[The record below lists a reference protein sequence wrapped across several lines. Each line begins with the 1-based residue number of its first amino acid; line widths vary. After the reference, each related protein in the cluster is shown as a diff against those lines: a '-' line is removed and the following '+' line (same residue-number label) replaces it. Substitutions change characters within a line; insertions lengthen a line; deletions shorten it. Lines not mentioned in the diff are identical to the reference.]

1 MQDHEV
7 AIIGAAG
14 MFPGAADLTG
24 FHERLRTGYD
34 GIGQPGADRVR
45 HTGGVSGAPYL
56 TMGYLDRVDLFD
68 HAFFGISRREAE
80 LMDPHQR
87 LALQLAHRAVEHAGY
102 APGRLRG
109 SRTAVVLAE
118 VDPTYES
125 LVPKDDPQHILG
137 TLPAALS
144 ARVSYLLDLAGPS
157 LVVDTACSSALA
169 AVAQAVRMLRCGD
182 ADLALAGGLSV
193 QTALTP
199 AQDRETLRGV
209 ESPTGTCRPFD
220 ARADGTVG
228 GEGGGIVLLKPL
240 TRALAD
246 HDTILG
252 VLKGIAVNHNGYRAA
267 SMGAPSQAAQA
278 EVITAAWRDA
288 GVEAH
293 SVGYVECHGSATPL
307 GDVVEVE
314 ALRQAFADA
323 GVHTPACVIGSVKG
337 DIGHLGNA
345 AGIVGLLKALGSV
358 RHGVRYPSAHFD
370 EANPLIDFR
379 GPVRVD
385 PAGGAW
391 PAGPTPR
398 RAGVSSF
405 GLTGT
410 NVHAVLE
417 QPPEQPVEQAPDDP
431 PAAGAEL
438 VTVSAKSPSALAR
451 RLRHL
456 ADFAET
462 TGHTLRAVAH
472 TLNRGRDDH
481 PFRLAWTAADMGEL
495 AHALRSA
502 TPPDDAQAVPERRVV
517 LLFSADAVIDEEAW
531 ARLAAEEPALHVAQD
546 GPDAEKTGPRGLLLL
561 RQLALHRLLACWG
574 VSDPHFVGSGT
585 GTLAVRAAQG
595 ELSARDAALA
605 AAAAPPPD
613 PVDPARLR
621 QVAQGFRRDGAVLV
635 EMAADGVLSRE
646 IRRVAPDLPMV
657 TLLGGQG
664 RRGLLDRLGHLY
676 TAGATLD
683 WEHHYTAPDTDP
695 HARPVARVEAP
706 TYPFEP
712 VRCWVR
718 RPPAPQPLPG
728 TPADAA
734 PPTGPPLAGA
744 PAEQVVVA
752 AWEEV
757 LGAADVRPD
766 SDYFALGGTS
776 IAGISVLRRLERDLG
791 VELTFADLYAHR
803 TAAGLARRVED
814 LRSRGDAPRTDRS
827 ITPVPRGGR
836 LPLSFGQE
844 QLWYLDRLHP
854 ASPLYNIPADLRL
867 HGPLDTAAL
876 RGALRDL
883 GDRHEILRTCV
894 RDDDGEPYVHVLPQ
908 GPDLPL
914 TDLGALPPARR
925 EEEARRLAGTEA
937 LRPFDLAAGP
947 LLRTTLLRLADDD
960 HVLLYTYHHIVF
972 DGWSPA
978 VFFRDLFELYRARR
992 TGHPADLPALP
1003 VQYADYAAWQRS
1015 WLTGPRLEAS
1025 LGFWREQLAGLRTAP
1040 LPLDRPRPAAQ
1051 DFRGDLVEFTVDAE
1065 LATAVREYSRAQGV
1079 TTFVTMLALVD
1090 VLLHHWTGT
1099 DDIVVGVGTSGRVNP
1114 ETHELIGYFNNLPP
1128 FRTKVGGDLTFTD
1141 VVRRCA
1147 DTVAGV
1153 LDHEDLPFEK
1163 IVSEVCRT
1171 REPGRH
1177 PLYDVAYTFQNA
1189 PAPAQVPV
1197 DLEITRL
1204 LDRDIAGIAPGTA
1217 KFDLT
1222 FGVTDQD
1229 DGPMHAYVEY
1239 ALALFDRA
1247 TVRGLTA
1254 WLPALL
1260 RAALEDPGRRVA
1272 DLPSAPPTAFDPRPS
1287 VLSGAPS
1294 AAHDGPLVH
1303 EEVAA
1308 RAAEDPDRPAVVVHG
1323 RAYTYGEI
1331 DAMAGRLA
1339 RRLVGAGVDAR
1350 SAVPVVAGRGVEL
1363 VVGWLAVARAGAAF
1377 VLVDPGWPRQRIED
1391 VLTDLE
1397 SAGPGGVP
1405 TVLGDLEG
1413 RPCTPID
1420 VTDPAPGDEAGGGGG
1435 GGGEGGA
1442 GDVPRRSDP
1451 RDLAYLAYTSGS
1463 TGRPHGCEIEHR
1475 NLTALVRWYRDELRL
1490 TPDDQVL
1497 QTAAPGFDITVLEVW
1512 ATLCSGATLHF
1523 APSAPEEP
1531 GTFLRRLADHRITA
1545 AFLPTQLAEIVLSEG
1560 EWPPGLRLRV
1570 VATGGERLRVFP
1582 PSGCPFRLVNM
1593 YGPTECT
1600 VVSTAGEIGPAVGEG
1615 GPPSIGGPV
1624 TATSVSLLDTSGQPV
1639 PAGEI
1644 GEITVGGAA
1653 VGRGYRGLPGL
1664 TAARFVA
1671 DPHST
1676 RPGARR
1682 YRTGDLGRLRPDG
1695 TVEFTG
1701 RLDDQVEVG
1710 GRRVEPAEAERVLL
1724 AHPGVREAA
1733 VVDVTAPSG
1742 ATRLIAHVAVGAPA
1756 PAGEELLDR
1765 VARELPAF
1773 MVPTAVVPHERLPR
1787 TATGKLD
1794 RRSLRE
1800 IVMPPTA
1807 PRTPAAPPTVT
1818 PVPPAPPTP
1827 ITPVPTAPGVAM
1839 SSTTGG
1845 PADRATDV
1853 VVRIVAELLVVDGV
1867 RADDNFFELGG
1878 DSVLGVRVAARAAKA
1893 GVHFTPQQ
1901 MLQHH
1906 SLRELAA
1913 VATVDMPEPPPRAA
1927 GPVAP
1932 ASAERPAGPA
1942 HLTPIMRGFLE
1953 RMPPGAPDFLE
1964 VHPLETTTRISGD
1977 IMRTAVE
1984 HLLARHETLRYR
1996 FRRNSLGWRIEC
2008 TEPGARD
2015 VFDVQVL
2022 PALDEDEERAHL
2034 ARDLEQ
2040 LRSQIDLERGPV
2052 LRVRHYDRGHGR
2064 GGRLVLV
2071 IHHFVFDNV
2080 ATVVLID
2087 DLDAALTELLAGRP
2101 LPPPQPSQTWR
2112 QWSQHLQDMADCD
2125 ELAGELAYWTS
2136 TLRSG
2141 AAHLTD
2147 PPPRLGPG
2155 GVARRRLTADQVA
2168 PVLKGGPGTE
2178 AAAMCAFACALARW
2192 SGTTGAYVMTEGA
2205 ATPNVYR
2212 PAGRSPAIG
2221 WFTSVH
2227 PLVLPVDPAAS
2238 VQDNLP
2244 AITDRVRSVPNDGVG
2259 YGLLRHLTPA
2269 APALAPLRA
2278 LPEPEVLVIH
2288 GTHDGSGFDTGVTLL
2303 RSRLDGFAPAP
2314 KRMPEAF
2321 PLVLTTTVT
2330 QGELQLIILYD
2341 GRYTEREAE
2350 ALADEGVRAFAELAE

>member
-1 MQDHEV
+1 MQHDEV

-14 MFPGAADLTG
+14 LFPGAADLTE

-34 GIGQPGADRVR
+34 GIGRPGADRVR
-45 HTGGVSGAPYL
+45 HTGGVPGVSYL
-56 TMGYLDRVDLFD
+56 PMGYLDRVDLFD

-87 LALQLAHRAVEHAGY
+87 LALQLAYQAVEHAGY

-118 VDPTYES
+118 TDPTYES
-125 LVPKDDPQHILG
+125 LVPKDDPQHVLG
-137 TLPAALS
+137 TLPAAIA

-199 AQDRETLRGV
+199 AQDREALRGV
-209 ESPTGTCRPFD
+209 ESPTGTCLPFD

-240 TRALAD
+240 SRALAD
-246 HDTILG
+246 RDSVLG

-278 EVITAAWRDA
+278 EVIAAAWRDA
-288 GVEAH
+288 GVEAR

-314 ALRQAFADA
+314 ALRQAFGDA
-323 GVHTPACVIGSVKG
+323 GVHTPGCVIGSVKG

-345 AGIVGLLKALGSV
+345 AGVVGLLKALGSV
-358 RHGVRYPSAHFD
+358 RHGVRYPSAHFA

-379 GPVRVD
+379 GPVRVE

-391 PAGPTPR
+391 PAGPAPR
-398 RAGVSSF
+398 RAGISSF

-417 QPPEQPVEQAPDDP
+417 QPPERPADDGP
-431 PAAGAEL
+431 GAGAEL
-438 VTVSAKSPSALAR
+438 VTVSARSASALAR
-451 RLRHL
+451 HRRRL

-462 TGHTLRAVAH
+462 TGHSLRAVAH

-481 PFRLAWTAADMGEL
+481 PFRLACTAADVPEL
-495 AHALRSA
+495 ARALRSA
-502 TPPDDAQAVPERRVV
+502 ALPDESRPVPERRIV
-517 LLFSADAVIDEEAW
+517 LVFSADATIDENDW
-531 ARLAAEEPALHVAQD
+531 ARLAAEEPALRVAPD
-546 GPDAEKTGPRGLLLL
+546 GPDAAATGPAGLLLL
-561 RQLALHRLLACWG
+561 RRLALYRLLTSWG
-574 VSDPHFVGSGT
+574 VSDPHFVGSGG

-605 AAAAPPPD
+605 AAAAPAPA

-621 QVAQGFRRDGAVLV
+621 EVVEGFRRDGAVLV
-635 EMAADGVLSRE
+635 EMAADGVLTRE
-646 IRRVAPDLPMV
+646 IRRVAPDLPVV
-657 TLLGGQG
+657 TLLDGEG
-664 RRGLLDRLGHLY
+664 RRGLLDRLGRVY
-676 TAGATLD
+676 TAGGTLD
-683 WEHHYTAPDTDP
+683 WERHYAATGAGP
-695 HARPVARVEAP
+695 HSRPIGRIEAP

-718 RPPAPQPLPG
+718 RPQAP
-728 TPADAA
+728 AA
-734 PPTGPPLAGA
+734 PPGAPLAVARPAGRAAADA
-744 PAEQVVVA
+744 PAEPAVVA

-757 LGAADVRPD
+757 LGATGVRPD

-791 VELTFADLYAHR
+791 VVLTFADLYAHR
-803 TAAGLARRVED
+803 TARDLARRVEE
-814 LRSRGDAPRTDRS
+814 LRASGAAPGTGRS
-827 ITPVPRGGR
+827 LTPVPRGGR

-854 ASPLYNIPADLRL
+854 GSPLYNIPADLRL
-867 HGPLDTAAL
+867 RGPLDVAAL

-883 GDRHEILRTCV
+883 GARHEILRTCV
-894 RDDDGEPYVHVLPQ
+894 RDDDGEPYVQVLPE

-914 TDLGALPPARR
+914 TDLGALPPSRR
-925 EEEARRLAGTEA
+925 EQEARRLAGTEA
-937 LRPFDLAAGP
+937 VRPFDLAAGP
-947 LLRTTLLRLADDD
+947 LLRTALLRLADDD

-992 TGHPADLPALP
+992 TGRPADLPELP
-1003 VQYADYAAWQRS
+1003 VQYADFAAWQRS
-1015 WLTGPRLEAS
+1015 WLTGHRLEAG
-1025 LGFWREQLAGLRTAP
+1025 LAFWREQLAGLRTAP

-1051 DFRGDLVEFTVDAE
+1051 DFRGDLVEFTIGAE
-1065 LATAVREYSRAQGV
+1065 PAAAVRAYSRAQGV

-1090 VLLHHWTGT
+1090 VLLHHWSGS
-1099 DDIVVGVGTSGRVNP
+1099 DDIVVGVGTSGRGHP

-1128 FRTKVGGDLTFTD
+1128 FRTKVGDDLTFTG

-1153 LDHEDLPFEK
+1153 LDHEDMPFEK
-1163 IVSEVCRT
+1163 IVSAVCRT

-1177 PLYDVAYTFQNA
+1177 PLYDVAYTYQNA
-1189 PAPAQVPV
+1189 PAPAHVPAG
-1197 DLEITRL
+1197 LEVTRL
-1204 LDRDIAGIAPGTA
+1204 LDRDLAGIAPGTA

-1239 ALALFDRA
+1239 AVALFDRE

-1260 RAALEDPGRRVA
+1260 GAALADPDRRVA
-1272 DLPSAPPTAFDPRPS
+1272 DLPSKPPRPAAPRPS
-1287 VLSGAPS
+1287 VLTGAPP
-1294 AAHDGPLVH
+1294 AGPAGLLVH

-1308 RAAEDPDRPAVVVHG
+1308 RAKERPGHPAVVADGRVH
-1323 RAYTYGEI
+1323 TYREV
-1331 DAMAGRLA
+1331 DALAGRLA
-1339 RRLVGAGVDAR
+1339 RRLVAAGVGAE
-1350 SAVPVVAGRGVEL
+1350 STVPVVAGRGVGL
-1363 VVGWLAVARAGAAF
+1363 VVGWLAVAKAGGAF
-1377 VLVDPGWPRQRIED
+1377 VLVDPGWPRQRTED
-1391 VLTDLE
+1391 VLTDLAA
-1397 SAGPGGVP
+1397 AGTGGAV
-1405 TVLGDLEG
+1405 TVLGDLAG

-1420 VTDPAPGDEAGGGGG
+1420 LTDPGPD
-1435 GGGEGGA
+1435 GEQ
-1442 GDVPRRSDP
+1442 DPPRRSGP
-1451 RDLAYLAYTSGS
+1451 RDLAYVAYTSGS

-1475 NLTALVRWYRDELRL
+1475 NLTALVRWYQEELEL
-1490 TPDDQVL
+1490 TPDDRVL
-1497 QTAAPGFDITVLEVW
+1497 QVAAPGFDVLVMEVW
-1512 ATLCSGATLHF
+1512 STLCRGATLHF
-1523 APSAPEEP
+1523 APTPLEEP
-1531 GTFLRRLADHRITA
+1531 GTFLRGLADHRVTA
-1545 AFLPTQLAEIVLSEG
+1545 AFLPTRLAEIVLSEG

-1570 VATGGERLRVFP
+1570 LATGGDRLRVTP
-1582 PSGCPFRLVNM
+1582 PPGCPFRLVNM

-1600 VVSTAGEIGPAVGEG
+1600 VVSTAGEIVPAAGAAAL
-1615 GPPSIGGPV
+1615 PPIGGPV
-1624 TATSVSLLDTSGQPV
+1624 TGTSVSLLDGSGRPV
-1639 PAGEI
+1639 PAGAT
-1644 GEITVGGAA
+1644 GEITVGGAP

-1664 TAARFVA
+1664 TAARFTA
-1671 DPHST
+1671 DPDAAE
-1676 RPGARR
+1676 PGARR

-1701 RLDDQVEVG
+1701 RLDDQVEID

-1724 AHPGVREAA
+1724 AHPAVREAA

-1742 ATRLIAHVAVGAPA
+1742 ATRLIAHVAAGPPA
-1756 PAGEELLDR
+1756 PAEAELLDR
-1765 VARELPAF
+1765 TARALPAF
-1773 MVPTAVVPHERLPR
+1773 MVPSAVVPHERLPR

-1794 RRSLRE
+1794 RRTLRE
-1800 IVMPPTA
+1800 MAMPTSASP
-1807 PRTPAAPPTVT
+1807 PPAAPVPAAPVVATSPT
-1818 PVPPAPPTP
+1818 
-1827 ITPVPTAPGVAM
+1827 G
-1839 SSTTGG
+1839 GG

-1853 VVRIVAELLVVDGV
+1853 LVRIVAELLVVDGV

-1878 DSVLGVRVAARAAKA
+1878 DSVLGVRVAARAAKS

-1901 MLQHH
+1901 MLLHH

-1913 VATVDMPEPPPRAA
+1913 AATAGWPGAPPGDA
-1927 GPVAP
+1927 AP
-1932 ASAERPAGPA
+1932 AAPAPAARPAGRP

-1964 VHPLETTTRISGD
+1964 VHPLETTTRISGE

-1996 FRRNSLGWRIEC
+1996 FRRNSLGPRIEC
-2008 TEPGARD
+2008 AEPDARD

-2022 PALDEDEERAHL
+2022 PALDEPREREYL
-2034 ARDLEQ
+2034 ARDLDQ
-2040 LRSQIDLERGPV
+2040 LRSLVDLERGPV
-2052 LRVRHYDRGHGR
+2052 LRVRYYDRGHGR

-2071 IHHFVFDNV
+2071 VHHFVFDNV

-2101 LPPPQPSQTWR
+2101 LPPPEPSLAWR
-2112 QWSQHLQDMADCD
+2112 EWSQHLQDMADSD
-2125 ELAGELAYWTS
+2125 ELAGELAYWTG

-2141 AAHLTD
+2141 AALLTD
-2147 PPPRLGPG
+2147 PAPRPHPG
-2155 GVARRRLTADQVA
+2155 GVARRRLAPERVA
-2168 PVLKGGPGTE
+2168 TVLKGGPDTE
-2178 AAAMCAFACALARW
+2178 EAAMCAFACALARW
-2192 SGTTGAYVMTEGA
+2192 SGSTGAYVMTEGA

-2227 PLVLPVDPAAS
+2227 PLVLPVDPAAT
-2238 VQDNLP
+2238 VRDNLP
-2244 AITDRVRSVPNDGVG
+2244 AVTDRVRSVPNDGVG

-2269 APALAPLRA
+2269 APALAALRA

-2303 RSRLDGFAPAP
+2303 RNRPGASVQAP

-2330 QGELQLIILYD
+2330 GGALQLILLYD
-2341 GRYTEREAE
+2341 GRHSEEAAE
-2350 ALADEGVRAFAELAE
+2350 SLADETVRAFAELAG

>member
-1 MQDHEV
+1 MQHHEV

-14 MFPGAADLTG
+14 LFPGAADLTE
-24 FHERLRTGYD
+24 FHHRLRTGYD
-34 GIGQPGADRVR
+34 GIGEPDPDRVR
-45 HTGGVSGAPYL
+45 HTGGVPGASYL
-56 TMGYLDRVDLFD
+56 AMGYLDRVDLFD
-68 HAFFGISRREAE
+68 HAFFGVSRREAE

-87 LALQLAHRAVEHAGY
+87 LALHLAHRAVEHAGY

-118 VDPTYES
+118 AEPTYES

-137 TLPAALS
+137 TLSAAIS

-182 ADLALAGGLSV
+182 ADLALAGGVSV

-199 AQDRETLRGV
+199 RQGRETLRGV

-240 TRALAD
+240 STALAD
-246 HDTILG
+246 RDTVLG
-252 VLKGIAVNHNGYRAA
+252 VLKGVAVNHNGYRAA

-278 EVITAAWRDA
+278 EVIAEAWRDA
-288 GVEAH
+288 RVEAR
-293 SVGYVECHGSATPL
+293 SIGYVECHGSATPL

-314 ALRQAFADA
+314 ALRQAFADED
-323 GVHTPACVIGSVKG
+323 VHTPGCVIGSVKG

-345 AGIVGLLKALGSV
+345 AGMAGLLKALGSV
-358 RHGVRYPSAHFD
+358 RHGVIYPSAHFA

-391 PAGPTPR
+391 PAGATPR

-417 QPPEQPVEQAPDDP
+417 QPPEQPVDDRP
-431 PAAGAEL
+431 PAVAEL
-438 VTVSAKSPSALAR
+438 VTVSAKSASALDR
-451 RLRHL
+451 RRRSL

-462 TGHTLRAVAH
+462 TGHSLRAVAH

-481 PFRLAWTAADMGEL
+481 PFRLACAAADVTEL
-495 AHALRSA
+495 ARALRSA
-502 TPPDDAQAVPERRVV
+502 AVPDDTQAVPERRVV
-517 LLFSADAVIDEEAW
+517 LVFSADAVIDESAW

-546 GPDAEKTGPRGLLLL
+546 GPDAAGTGPRGLLLL
-561 RQLALHRLLACWG
+561 RRLALHRLLTSWG
-574 VSDPHFVGSGT
+574 VSDPHFVGSGD

-595 ELSARDAALA
+595 ELSAREAALA

-613 PVDPARLR
+613 PLDPARLS

-635 EMAADGVLSRE
+635 EMAADGVLTRE
-646 IRRVAPDLPMV
+646 IRRVAPDLPV
-657 TLLGGQG
+657 ITLLDGEG
-664 RRGLLDRLGHLY
+664 RRGLLTRLGSVY

-683 WEHHYTAPDTDP
+683 WERHYATTGAGP
-695 HARPVARVEAP
+695 ASRPVPRVEAP

-718 RPPAPQPLPG
+718 QPQESPARAS
-728 TPADAA
+728 TPAELTRPVG
-734 PPTGPPLAGA
+734 PPTADV
-744 PAEQVVVA
+744 PAQPGVPAQPVVVA

-757 LGAADVRPD
+757 LGATGVRPD

-803 TAAGLARRVED
+803 TVAGLAQRVEE
-814 LRSRGDAPRTDRS
+814 LRSRGGAPRTDRS
-827 ITPVPRGGR
+827 VTPLARGGR

-867 HGPLDTAAL
+867 RGPLDVAAL

-883 GDRHEILRTCV
+883 SARHEVLRTCV
-894 RDDDGEPYVHVLPQ
+894 RDDDGEPYVHVLPE

-925 EEEARRLAGTEA
+925 EEEARRLAVTEA

-992 TGHPADLPALP
+992 TGHPADLPELP
-1003 VQYADYAAWQRS
+1003 FQYADFAGWQRS
-1015 WLTGPRLEAS
+1015 WLTGHRLEAS
-1025 LGFWREQLAGLRTAP
+1025 LAFWREQLAGLRTDP

-1051 DFRGDLVEFTVDAE
+1051 DFEGDLVEFTIGAE
-1065 LATAVREYSRAQGV
+1065 AATAVRAYSRAQGV

-1090 VLLHHWTGT
+1090 VLLHRWTGS
-1099 DDIVVGVGTSGRVNP
+1099 DDIVVGVGTSGRVDP
-1114 ETHELIGYFNNLPP
+1114 ATHDLIGYFNNLPP
-1128 FRTKVGGDLTFTD
+1128 FRTQLGGDLTFTD

-1147 DTVAGV
+1147 ETVAGV
-1153 LDHEDLPFEK
+1153 LDHEDTPFEK
-1163 IVSEVCRT
+1163 IVSAVCRT

-1177 PLYDVAYTFQNA
+1177 PLYDVAYTYQNA
-1189 PAPAQVPV
+1189 PAPAHVPA
-1197 DLEITRL
+1197 DLEVTLL

-1239 ALALFDRA
+1239 AVALFDRE
-1247 TVRGLTA
+1247 TVRGLTD

-1260 RAALEDPGRRVA
+1260 AAAMRAPGRRVA
-1272 DLPSAPPTAFDPRPS
+1272 DLPPMPARAVPRPS
-1287 VLSGAPS
+1287 VLTGAPPT
-1294 AAHDGPLVH
+1294 AQDGPLVH

-1308 RAAEDPDRPAVVVHG
+1308 RAAERPDHPAVVAHG
-1323 RAYTYGEI
+1323 RVHTYREV

-1339 RRLVGAGVDAR
+1339 RRLVAAGVGTH
-1350 SAVPVVAGRGVEL
+1350 STVPVVAGRGVDL
-1363 VVGWLAVARAGAAF
+1363 VVGWLAVARAGGAF
-1377 VLVDPGWPRQRIED
+1377 VLVDPHWPRPRIED
-1391 VLTDLE
+1391 VLADLE
-1397 SAGPGGVP
+1397 ATGSGGAPVI
-1405 TVLGDLEG
+1405 LGDLAG

-1420 VTDPAPGDEAGGGGG
+1420 LTDPGPGDE
-1435 GGGEGGA
+1435 E
-1442 GDVPRRSDP
+1442 DRPRRSGP
-1451 RDLAYLAYTSGS
+1451 RDLAYIAYTSGS

-1475 NLTALVRWYRDELRL
+1475 NLTTLVRWYQDELHL
-1490 TPDDQVL
+1490 TADDRVL
-1497 QTAAPGFDITVLEVW
+1497 QIAAPGFDITVLEVW
-1512 ATLCSGATLHF
+1512 SALSRGATLHF
-1523 APSAPEEP
+1523 APDPLEEP
-1531 GTFLRRLADHRITA
+1531 GTYLRRLADHRITA

-1560 EWPPGLRLRV
+1560 RWPPDLHLRVMATGGDRLRVHPPPGL
-1570 VATGGERLRVFP
+1570 
-1582 PSGCPFRLVNM
+1582 PFRLVNM

-1600 VVSTAGEIGPAVGEG
+1600 VVSTAGEIGPAAGADRV
-1615 GPPSIGGPV
+1615 PSIGGPV
-1624 TATSVSLLDTSGQPV
+1624 TATSVSLLDPSGRPV
-1639 PAGEI
+1639 PAGET

-1671 DPHST
+1671 DPHAT

-1701 RLDDQVEVG
+1701 RLDDQAEIG

-1724 AHPGVREAA
+1724 AHPAVREAA
-1733 VVDVTAPSG
+1733 VVDVMAPSG
-1742 ATRLIAHVAVGAPA
+1742 STRLVAHVAAEAPV
-1756 PAGEELLDR
+1756 PAEEELLGR
-1765 VARELPAF
+1765 MARALPSF
-1773 MVPTAVVPHERLPR
+1773 MVPSAVVPHDRLPR

-1794 RRSLRE
+1794 RRRLRE
-1800 IVMPPTA
+1800 MAMSTTAPGTPTA
-1807 PRTPAAPPTVT
+1807 PTPAATVVVT
-1818 PVPPAPPTP
+1818 SPA
-1827 ITPVPTAPGVAM
+1827 
-1839 SSTTGG
+1839 TGESAARA
-1845 PADRATDV
+1845 ADV
-1853 VVRIVAELLVVDGV
+1853 LVRIVAELLVVDEV
-1867 RADDNFFELGG
+1867 RPDDNFFQLGG

-1901 MLQHH
+1901 LLQHH
-1906 SLRELAA
+1906 TLRELAA
-1913 VATVDMPEPPPRAA
+1913 AATVDPPEPPPQDTEAMVQA
-1927 GPVAP
+1927 PVA
-1932 ASAERPAGPA
+1932 RPADPPR
-1942 HLTPIMRGFLE
+1942 LTPIMRGFLE

-1964 VHPLETTTRISGD
+1964 VHSLETTTRISGD
-1977 IMRTAVE
+1977 IMRAAVE

-1996 FRRNSLGWRIEC
+1996 FRRNGLGWRVEC
-2008 TEPGARD
+2008 AEPGAFD

-2022 PALDEDEERAHL
+2022 PALDESEEREYL
-2034 ARDLEQ
+2034 AADLDQ
-2040 LRSQIDLERGPV
+2040 LRSLIDLERGPA
-2052 LRVRHYDRGHGR
+2052 LRVRYYDRGHGR

-2087 DLDAALTELLAGRP
+2087 DLDAALAELLAGRP
-2101 LPPPQPSQTWR
+2101 LPPPQPSRTWR
-2112 QWSQHLQDMADCD
+2112 EWSQHLQDMADCD

-2141 AAHLTD
+2141 AALLTD
-2147 PPPRLGPG
+2147 PPPPRHGPG
-2155 GVARRRLTADQVA
+2155 GVARRRLPPDQVA
-2168 PVLKGGPGTE
+2168 PVLKGGPE
-2178 AAAMCAFACALARW
+2178 ADEAAMCAFACALARW

-2227 PLVLPVDPAAS
+2227 PLMLPVDPTAS
-2238 VQDNLP
+2238 VRDNLP

-2259 YGLLRHLTPA
+2259 YGILRHLTPA
-2269 APALAPLRA
+2269 APAIAALRA

-2288 GTHDGSGFDTGVTLL
+2288 GTHDGSAFDTGVTFL
-2303 RSRLDGFAPAP
+2303 RNRRDGFARAP
-2314 KRMPEAF
+2314 ERMPEAF
-2321 PLVLTTTVT
+2321 PLVLTTTLT
-2330 QGELQLIILYD
+2330 QGELQLILLYD
-2341 GRYTEREAE
+2341 GRHTEQEAE
-2350 ALADEGVRAFAELAE
+2350 ALADEGARAFAELAE

>member
-1 MQDHEV
+1 MQHDEV

-14 MFPGAADLTG
+14 LFPGAADLTE

-34 GIGQPGADRVR
+34 GIGQPGPDRVR
-45 HTGGVSGAPYL
+45 HTGGALGTSYL
-56 TMGYLDRVDLFD
+56 PMGYLDRVDLFD

-118 VDPTYES
+118 VDPTYEG

-137 TLPAALS
+137 TLPAAVA

-157 LVVDTACSSALA
+157 LVVDSACSSALA
-169 AVAQAVRMLRCGD
+169 AVAQAVRLLRCGD

-199 AQDRETLRGV
+199 DQGRETLRGV
-209 ESPTGTCRPFD
+209 ESPTGTCLPFD

-240 TRALAD
+240 SRALAD
-246 HDTILG
+246 RDTVLG

-278 EVITAAWRDA
+278 EVIAAAWRDA
-288 GVEAH
+288 GVEAG

-314 ALRQAFADA
+314 ALRQAFGDA
-323 GVHTPACVIGSVKG
+323 GATTPCVIGSVKG

-358 RHGVRYPSAHFD
+358 RHGVLYPSAHFA
-370 EANPLIDFR
+370 EANPLIDLR

-391 PAGPTPR
+391 PRGATPR

-417 QPPEQPVEQAPDDP
+417 EPPEP
-431 PAAGAEL
+431 PADDGPGAGAEL
-438 VTVSAKSPSALAR
+438 VTVSARSASALDR
-451 RLRHL
+451 YRHLL

-462 TGHTLRAVAH
+462 TGHSLRAVAH

-481 PFRLAWTAADMGEL
+481 PFRLACTAADVREL
-495 AHALRSA
+495 ARALRSA
-502 TPPDDAQAVPERRVV
+502 ALPDDARPVPERGVV
-517 LLFSADAVIDEEAW
+517 LVFSADAAIDGSDW

-546 GPDAEKTGPRGLLLL
+546 GPDAAGTGPRGLLLL
-561 RQLALHRLLACWG
+561 RRLALYRLLASWG
-574 VSDPHFVGSGT
+574 VRDPHFVGSGD

-605 AAAAPPPD
+605 AAAAPA
-613 PVDPARLR
+613 PVPLDPARLR
-621 QVAQGFRRDGAVLV
+621 EVAQGFRRDGAVLV
-635 EMAADGVLSRE
+635 EMAADGVLTRE
-646 IRRVAPDLPMV
+646 IRRVAPDLPVV
-657 TLLGGQG
+657 TLLGGEG
-664 RRGLLDRLGHLY
+664 RRGLLDRLGHIY
-676 TAGATLD
+676 TAGGALD
-683 WEHHYTAPDTDP
+683 WERHYAATDP
-695 HARPVARVEAP
+695 GPRTRPAGRVEAP

-718 RPPAPQPLPG
+718 ESPAPQAPPSAPAPAPAARPAG
-728 TPADAA
+728 PSSADTPA
-734 PPTGPPLAGA
+734 GPA
-744 PAEQVVVA
+744 VVEV
-752 AWEEV
+752 WEEV
-757 LGAADVRPD
+757 LGATGVHPD

-776 IAGISVLRRLERDLG
+776 ISGISVLRRLERDLG
-791 VELTFADLYAHR
+791 VRLTFADLYAHR
-803 TAAGLARRVED
+803 TAGGLARRVEE
-814 LRSRGDAPRTDRS
+814 LRSRGDVPDTGRS
-827 ITPVPRGGR
+827 VVPVPRGGR

-854 ASPLYNIPADLRL
+854 GSPLYNIPADLRL
-867 HGPLDTAAL
+867 RGPLDVAAL
-876 RGALRDL
+876 RGALDDL
-883 GDRHEILRTCV
+883 SARHEVLRTCV
-894 RDDDGEPYVHVLPQ
+894 RDDDGEPYVHVLPA

-925 EEEARRLAGTEA
+925 EEEARRLAGAEA
-937 LRPFDLAAGP
+937 VRPFDLAAGP
-947 LLRTTLLRLADDD
+947 LLRTALLRLADDD

-978 VFFRDLFELYRARR
+978 VFFRDLFELYRARC
-992 TGHPADLPALP
+992 TGRPAGLPALP
-1003 VQYADYAAWQRS
+1003 VQYADFAAWQRS
-1015 WLTGPRLEAS
+1015 WLTGDRLEAG
-1025 LGFWREQLAGLRTAP
+1025 LAFWRKELAGLRTAP

-1051 DFRGDLVEFTVDAE
+1051 DFRGDLVEFTIDAGR
-1065 LATAVREYSRAQGV
+1065 ARAVRAYSREQGV

-1099 DDIVVGVGTSGRVNP
+1099 DDVVVGVGTSGRVDP
-1114 ETHELIGYFNNLPP
+1114 ATHGLIGYFNNLPP
-1128 FRTKVGGDLTFTD
+1128 FRTRIGGDLTFTD

-1153 LDHEDLPFEK
+1153 LDHEDMPFEK
-1163 IVSEVCRT
+1163 IVSAVCRT

-1177 PLYDVAYTFQNA
+1177 PLYDVAYTYQNA
-1189 PAPAQVPV
+1189 PAPAHVPAG
-1197 DLEITRL
+1197 LEITRL

-1239 ALALFDRA
+1239 AVALFDRE
-1247 TVRGLTA
+1247 TVQGLTA

-1260 RAALEDPGRRVA
+1260 GAVLEDPGRRVA
-1272 DLPSAPPTAFDPRPS
+1272 DLPPAPPRAGVPRSAAPRPS
-1287 VLSGAPS
+1287 VLTGAPY
-1294 AAHDGPLVH
+1294 AAGGGLLVH

-1308 RAAEDPDRPAVVVHG
+1308 RAAERPDHPAVVAHG
-1323 RAYTYGEI
+1323 RTYTYREV
-1331 DAMAGRLA
+1331 DAMADRLA
-1339 RRLVGAGVDAR
+1339 RRLVTAGVGPE
-1350 SAVPVVAGRGVEL
+1350 STVPVVAGRGPGL
-1363 VVGWLAVARAGAAF
+1363 VVGWLAVARAGGAF
-1377 VLVDPGWPRQRIED
+1377 VLVDPDWPRQRIED
-1391 VLTDLE
+1391 VLADLE
-1397 SAGPGGVP
+1397 ATGGAV
-1405 TVLGDLEG
+1405 TVLGDLPG

-1420 VTDPAPGDEAGGGGG
+1420 LTDPGTDGGG
-1435 GGGEGGA
+1435 A
-1442 GDVPRRSDP
+1442 LPRRSGP
-1451 RDLAYLAYTSGS
+1451 RDLAYVAYTSGS

-1475 NLTALVRWYRDELRL
+1475 NLAALVRWYQDELEL
-1490 TPDDQVL
+1490 TPDDRVL
-1497 QTAAPGFDITVLEVW
+1497 QVASPGFDAAVLDVW
-1512 ATLCSGATLHF
+1512 PALCRGATLHF
-1523 APSAPEEP
+1523 APTALEEP
-1531 GTFLRRLADHRITA
+1531 GAFLRRLADRRVTA

-1560 EWPPGLRLRV
+1560 EWPPDLRLRV
-1570 VATGGERLRVFP
+1570 LATGGDRLRVSP
-1582 PSGCPFRLVNM
+1582 PPGCPFRLVNM

-1600 VVSTAGEIGPAVGEG
+1600 VVSTAGGVDPATDGASFAGGTSFAGGAPIVGGASLPAIGRPVAGASVG
-1615 GPPSIGGPV
+1615 
-1624 TATSVSLLDTSGQPV
+1624 LLDGTGQPV
-1639 PAGEI
+1639 QAGDT

-1671 DPHST
+1671 DPHAT
-1676 RPGARR
+1676 EPGARR

-1701 RLDDQVEVG
+1701 RLDDQAEIG

-1724 AHPGVREAA
+1724 THPAVREAA

-1742 ATRLIAHVAVGAPA
+1742 STRLVAHVAAGPSA
-1756 PAGEELLDR
+1756 PAGHELLDWT
-1765 VARELPAF
+1765 ARALPAF
-1773 MVPTAVVPHERLPR
+1773 MVPSAVVPHERLPR
-1787 TATGKLD
+1787 TGTGKLD

-1800 IVMPPTA
+1800 MAMPTTA
-1807 PRTPAAPPTVT
+1807 PRTPTAPVPAAPVVT
-1818 PVPPAPPTP
+1818 
-1827 ITPVPTAPGVAM
+1827 TAGAA
-1839 SSTTGG
+1839 GG
-1845 PADRATDV
+1845 TAERAEDV
-1853 VVRIVAELLVVDGV
+1853 LVRIVADLLVVDGV

-1878 DSVLGVRVAARAAKA
+1878 DSVLGVRVAARAAKS

-1913 VATVDMPEPPPRAA
+1913 AATVDPPGPPPGNAAAA
-1927 GPVAP
+1927 GGAALPAAAAPPVGAP
-1932 ASAERPAGPA
+1932 R
-1942 HLTPIMRGFLE
+1942 LTPIMRGFLE

-1964 VHPLETTTRISGD
+1964 VHPLETTTRISGE

-1996 FRRNSLGWRIEC
+1996 FRRNGLGWRIEC
-2008 TEPGARD
+2008 AEPAACD
-2015 VFDVQVL
+2015 VFDTQVL
-2022 PALDEDEERAHL
+2022 PALDEEEEREYL

-2040 LRSQIDLERGPV
+2040 LRSLIDLERGPV

-2071 IHHFVFDNV
+2071 IHHFVFDNI

-2101 LPPPQPSQTWR
+2101 LPPPEPSLTWR
-2112 QWSQHLQDMADCD
+2112 EWSRHLQDMADSD
-2125 ELAGELAYWTS
+2125 ELAGELAYWTG

-2141 AAHLTD
+2141 AALLTE
-2147 PPPRLGPG
+2147 PPPRHHPG
-2155 GVARRRLTADQVA
+2155 GVARRRLAPDQVA
-2168 PVLKGGPGTE
+2168 SVLKGGPGAEE
-2178 AAAMCAFACALARW
+2178 AALCAFACALARW

-2227 PLVLPVDPAAS
+2227 PLMLPVDPAAG
-2238 VQDNLP
+2238 VRDNLP
-2244 AITDRVRSVPNDGVG
+2244 TVTDRVRSVPNDGVG
-2259 YGLLRHLTPA
+2259 YGILRHLTPA
-2269 APALAPLRA
+2269 TPVLAPLRA

-2303 RSRLDGFAPAP
+2303 RNNRSDGFARAP

-2330 QGELQLIILYD
+2330 GGALQLILLYD
-2341 GRYTEREAE
+2341 GRRTEQEAE
-2350 ALADEGVRAFAELAE
+2350 ALADETVRAFAELAG